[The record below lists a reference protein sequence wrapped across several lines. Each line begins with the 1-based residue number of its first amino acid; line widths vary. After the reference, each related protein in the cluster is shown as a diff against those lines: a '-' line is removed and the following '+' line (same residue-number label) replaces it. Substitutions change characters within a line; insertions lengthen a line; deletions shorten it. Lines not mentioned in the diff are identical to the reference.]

1 MSRTETILV
10 LGIGNLL
17 WADEGFGVRCVET
30 LASDWDLPADL
41 EVLDGGTLAL
51 DLLPYVE
58 DADRMV
64 VIDAVDMRAEP
75 GTVVRITDEE
85 VPTFLSVKV
94 SPHQMGLAD
103 ILSAARLRGLS
114 PSELVLWGVQPQ
126 AMDTTLELSPPVAA
140 QVDVLVDGV
149 LADLS
154 QWGIK
159 PTGRG
164 ERE

>member
-1 MSRTETILV
+1 VKKTLILG
-10 LGIGNLL
+10 LGNILL
-17 WADEGFGVRCVET
+17 GDEGVGVRVVER
-30 LASDWDLPADL
+30 LL
-41 EVLDGGTLAL
+41 ELYHFPEGTQVLDGGTLAL

-114 PSELVLWGVQPQ
+114 PSELVLWGVQPE
-126 AMDTTLELSPPVAA
+126 AMDTTLELSPSVAA
-140 QVDVLVDGV
+140 QVDVLVNGV

-154 QWGIK
+154 QWGIE

>member
-1 MSRTETILV
+1 MKKTLILG
-10 LGIGNLL
+10 LGNILL
-17 WADEGFGVRCVET
+17 GDEGVGVRVVER
-30 LASDWDLPADL
+30 LLDLYHFP
-41 EVLDGGTLAL
+41 EGTQVLDGGTLAL

-114 PSELVLWGVQPQ
+114 HGELVLWGVQPEV
-126 AMDTTLELSPPVAA
+126 MDTTLELSPPVAA

-154 QWGIK
+154 QWGIE

-164 ERE
+164 ERG

>member
-1 MSRTETILV
+1 MKKTLILG
-10 LGIGNLL
+10 LGNILL
-17 WADEGFGVRCVET
+17 GDEGVGVRVVER
-30 LASDWDLPADL
+30 LLDLYHFP
-41 EVLDGGTLAL
+41 EGTQVLDGGTLAL

-114 PSELVLWGVQPQ
+114 PGELVLWGVQPEV
-126 AMDTTLELSPPVAA
+126 MDTTLELSPPVAA

-154 QWGIK
+154 QWGIE

-164 ERE
+164 ERG